1 MSDQTVVERLIE
13 AAKDRAADLAALVL
27 FELVGLN
34 DRVLRR
40 YGRLTMTRITREM
53 QRDFQQQ
60 QSMAFGCQDPDC
72 PDCMQRRQLE
82 VN

>member
-1 MSDQTVVERLIE
+1 MMERLIE

-53 QRDFQQQ
+53 QRISQQQ
-60 QSMAFGCQDPDC
+60 QSMAYGCQDPDC
-72 PDCMQRRQLE
+72 PECRQQRQLE